1 MSRVAVIA
9 AVLVAAALVPEAR
22 QPSSSLPSTA
32 SEWNTPFEAFQ
43 LAGPIYYVGT
53 ADLATFLVATPQG
66 HILIDGALPEGAVLI
81 QQSIRTLGFKVE
93 DVKILLTTQA
103 HYDHVGSLAAMQK
116 ASGGQVMVMEGDA
129 DLVAA
134 GGRGDYLFGDRYPF
148 PAVKVDRVL
157 KHGDTVSLGS
167 ITLRALHTP
176 GHTKGSTTWQTA
188 IVDDGRPL
196 SVIFP
201 ASTSVNPGT
210 VLPSMPTYPDVG
222 ADYERTFRT
231 QAELRPD
238 IWLGG
243 HGSFFGL
250 KDKRARQKAGEVNPF
265 VDPVGWKASLDRRWA
280 AHSALKPGPQP

>member
-1 MSRVAVIA
+1 MRHATA
-9 AVLVAAALVPEAR
+9 LTAVLLAVSAVAAR

-32 SEWNTPFEAFQ
+32 SEWNTPFEPFH
-43 LAGPIYYVGT
+43 LAGPIHYVGT
-53 ADLATFLVATPQG
+53 ADLAAFLIVTPQG
-66 HILIDGALPEGAVLI
+66 HILVDGALPEGAPLI
-81 QQSIRTLGFKVE
+81 QQSIRALGFKVE
-93 DVKILLTTQA
+93 DVKVLLTTQA
-103 HYDHVGSLAAMQK
+103 HYDHVGSLAAMQQ
-116 ASGGQVMVMEGDA
+116 ASGGQVMAMEGDA
-129 DLVAA
+129 ELIAA

-157 KHGDTVSLGS
+157 KHGDTVSLGG

-196 SVIFP
+196 TVIFP

-210 VLPSMPTYPDVG
+210 VLPSMPTYPNVG
-222 ADYERTFRT
+222 ADYERTFRM
-231 QAELRPD
+231 QFELRPD

-265 VDPVGWKASLDRRWA
+265 VDPAGWKASLERRWA
-280 AHSALKPGPQP
+280 AHKALKPGTQQ

>member
-1 MSRVAVIA
+1 MTRVMLALF
-9 AVLVAAALVPEAR
+9 VLCAALSANAR
-22 QPSSSLPSTA
+22 QAWPPA
-32 SEWNTPFEAFQ
+32 SWNAPFEAFQ

-53 ADLATFLVATPQG
+53 EDLAVFLVTTPQG
-66 HILIDGALPEGAVLI
+66 HILIDGGLPEGAPLI
-81 QQSIRTLGFKVE
+81 EQAIRALGFKVE

-103 HYDHVGSLAAMQK
+103 HFDHVGSLAALQK

-129 DLVAA
+129 ELVAA
-134 GGRGDYLFGDRYPF
+134 GGKGDYLFGDRYTF

-157 KHGDTVSLGS
+157 KHGDTVSLGGL
-167 ITLRALHTP
+167 TLRALHTP

-196 SVIFP
+196 TVIFP

-210 VLPSMPTYPDVG
+210 VLPSMPTYPAVG
-222 ADYERTFRT
+222 ADYEKTFRM

-250 KDKRARQKAGEVNPF
+250 KEKRVRQKAGEVNPF
-265 VDPVGWKASLDRRWA
+265 VDPKGWTASVERRWN
-280 AHSALKPGPQP
+280 AHKALKPGTQP

>member
-280 AHSALKPGPQP
+280 AHNALKPGPQP

>member
-1 MSRVAVIA
+1 
-9 AVLVAAALVPEAR
+9 
-22 QPSSSLPSTA
+22 
-32 SEWNTPFEAFQ
+32 
-43 LAGPIYYVGT
+43 
-53 ADLATFLVATPQG
+53 
-66 HILIDGALPEGAVLI
+66 
-81 QQSIRTLGFKVE
+81 
-93 DVKILLTTQA
+93 
-103 HYDHVGSLAAMQK
+103 MQK

-196 SVIFP
+196 SVTFP

-280 AHSALKPGPQP
+280 AHNALKPGPQP